1 MKEKNRGC
9 LEVNKNEDHDVG
21 QKLDT
26 KSDVKNSD
34 LKHSFRV
41 YEELGLEFY
50 DGKSRKVLN
59 RVGFGGQTMRK
70 FQVLN
75 YYSRC
80 NSTT

>member
-1 MKEKNRGC
+1 

-34 LKHSFRV
+34 QKHSFRV

-50 DGKSRKVLN
+50 DGKSRKVLSRRTY

-75 YYSRC
+75 CYSRC